1 MTRVLGCH
9 QIDLPENTDCP
20 QANIFEIA
28 DRSGYD
34 VENAWHRKNTACLM
48 SPMAV
53 RAISSTDF
61 GKLTQRSSPLQF
73 TAQPLS

>member
-1 MTRVLGCH
+1 
-9 QIDLPENTDCP
+9 
-20 QANIFEIA
+20 
-28 DRSGYD
+28 
-34 VENAWHRKNTACLM
+34 M